1 MATGAQPVNQERG
14 VDNSNASRRAALT
27 IRCSEEDAAIIRK
40 LANRERRS
48 ISGYVLNC
56 VLNRVSTYRQ
66 LQEKRLKN
74 FCATGDTS
82 GRQGNA
88 SINAVDHKVEKHGSG
103 TERRKPASSRLG
115 N

>member
-1 MATGAQPVNQERG
+1 MGTRAQRVNREGG

-56 VLNRVSTYRQ
+56 ILNRVSTYRQ
-66 LQEKRLKN
+66 LQEKRPKN
-74 FCATGDTS
+74 SSATAGSS
-82 GRQGNA
+82 GEQGKA
-88 SINAVDHKVEKHGSG
+88 SMNAVNHKVEKHG
-103 TERRKPASSRLG
+103 PANRLPRAA
-115 N
+115 